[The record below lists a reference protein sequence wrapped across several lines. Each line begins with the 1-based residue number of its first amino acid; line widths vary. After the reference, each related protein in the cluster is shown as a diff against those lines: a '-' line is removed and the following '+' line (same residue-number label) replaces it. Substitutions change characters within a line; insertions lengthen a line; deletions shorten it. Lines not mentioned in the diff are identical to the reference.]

1 MRNSFVIL
9 AIVMFS
15 FSIFSCTT
23 SDLAEEIVIEELATE
38 GEDGDLGQESSEED
52 EG

>member
-15 FSIFSCTT
+15 LSIFSCTT
-23 SDLAEEIVIEELATE
+23 SDLAEQIAIEEQATE
-38 GEDGDLGQESSEED
+38 GEDGEILPED
-52 EG
+52 DDED